1 MNGMLAS
8 CPTNARE
15 VAAPVPEFGV
25 GSVSVSDEHPSGDDL
40 PSAIPLAG
48 ELALEEVLRTELPEL
63 ADPVRIGH
71 FEDFRRIGRG
81 GFGVV
86 YRARDRRLGRDVAVK
101 LCSNPE
107 PDVIEAFQ
115 REAEVL
121 AMFSHPNIVT
131 LYDVGWHGEDFFYDG
146 VDRGLRRGALH
157 LA

>member
-1 MNGMLAS
+1 
-8 CPTNARE
+8 
-15 VAAPVPEFGV
+15 VPEFGV